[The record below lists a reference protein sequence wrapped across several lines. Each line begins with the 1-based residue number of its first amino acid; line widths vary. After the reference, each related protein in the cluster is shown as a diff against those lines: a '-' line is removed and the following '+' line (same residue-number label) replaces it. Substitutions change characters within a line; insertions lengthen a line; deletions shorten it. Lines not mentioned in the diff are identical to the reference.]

1 VSILQFLSFY
11 SPLLHRFLQEP
22 VSACAGHT
30 CPPRPYPAHP
40 GPPRPRPRPG
50 HAHAKLAPPLSP
62 PRPLGAALVTPPFR
76 LSPPH
81 PSPAYSLLARPSSA
95 RPRPARSQT
104 GPRPSLALAPPY
116 HAWPG
121 RASHGGHARAPPP
134 VALTPPRRSGEVGW
148 HRGRSPMPAVT
159 TLWFRQ
165 LGGGR
170 PGERRLGSPQVR
182 RLPRQLLHL
191 ARGPQGRG
199 ERGEPAVA
207 LPGPH
212 SDSCTQK
219 LTIRLSPLAPD
230 SHPNPAPVTG
240 MGREPPSLPQA
251 RSASWRCRG

>member
-1 VSILQFLSFY
+1 MWTVHGVSRVTPS
-11 SPLLHRFLQEP
+11 
-22 VSACAGHT
+22 G
-30 CPPRPYPAHP
+30 PATP
-40 GPPRPRPRPG
+40 T
-50 HAHAKLAPPLSP
+50 SP
-62 PRPLGAALVTPPFR
+62 PRSRPSRVSPAPQLATPTGAALVTPPFR

-81 PSPAYSLLARPSSA
+81 PSPAHSLLACPSSA
-95 RPRPARSQT
+95 RPGPARSHT

-121 RASHGGHARAPPP
+121 HASHGGHARAPPP

-159 TLWFRQ
+159 PLWFRQ
-165 LGGGR
+165 LGGGQ

-182 RLPRQLLHL
+182 RLLRQLLHL
-191 ARGPQGRG
+191 ARGPQRGG

-212 SDSCTQK
+212 SDSCPQK
-219 LTIRLSPLAPD
+219 LTIRLSPLASD
-230 SHPNPAPVTG
+230 MHPNPAPVTG

-251 RSASWRCRG
+251 RSASWR